1 MIWVTS
7 RHAEPFPIMLLP
19 RELHL
24 LILDHLPFYDAFAL
38 RLTSRY
44 FAGITRPLGRPY
56 NLLEQL
62 ADATPLDR
70 REKMYEAFNTS
81 WFAKV
86 ESMVEV
92 SCWHCEE
99 GEYDIF
105 DNRPGA

>member
-1 MIWVTS
+1 MK
-7 RHAEPFPIMLLP
+7 LP

-24 LILDHLPFYDAFAL
+24 VLLDHLPFSDAFAL

-44 FAGITRPLGRPY
+44 FASITKPIGCPY
-56 NLLEQL
+56 NLFKQL
-62 ADATPLDR
+62 AEATPLDK
-70 REKMYEAFNTS
+70 REKMYQEFNTS

-92 SCWHCEE
+92 SCWHCGE

-105 DNRPGA
+105 DNRTGA

>member
-1 MIWVTS
+1 M
-7 RHAEPFPIMLLP
+7 ELP
-19 RELHL
+19 RQQQLV
-24 LILDHLPFYDAFAL
+24 ILDRLPFYDAFAL
-38 RLTSRY
+38 RLTSRC
-44 FAGITRPLGRPY
+44 FTDITQPIGRPY
-56 NLLEQL
+56 NLFERL
-62 ADATPLDR
+62 AEATPLDKR
-70 REKMYEAFNTS
+70 KETYEAFNNS